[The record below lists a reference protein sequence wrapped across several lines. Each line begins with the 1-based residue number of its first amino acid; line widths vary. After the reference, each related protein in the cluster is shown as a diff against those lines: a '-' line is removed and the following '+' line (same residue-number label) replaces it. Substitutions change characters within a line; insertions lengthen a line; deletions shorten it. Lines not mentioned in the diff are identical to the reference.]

1 MWRYFYFGE
10 KERRQ
15 GSDQQSPRLDI
26 GAERSW
32 LEDSLSEVPSA
43 LTSSNDDEAE
53 KQVSATKS
61 EGRAICA
68 KRVIPKQQNNTKH
81 LHCTDVD
88 ECVPK
93 SVLNFAEEAQNS
105 SAGTLAHEG
114 LGTNVEGNARGQI
127 ALSGQRDVQKK
138 SATRWYD
145 TIL

>member
-93 SVLNFAEEAQNS
+93 SVLNFAEEAQLLSHFSLFVSCGAKSRHLWIFS
-105 SAGTLAHEG
+105 SLEITRHRSASLGMTTL
-114 LGTNVEGNARGQI
+114 
-127 ALSGQRDVQKK
+127 D
-138 SATRWYD
+138 W
-145 TIL
+145 